1 MDGLMTDKWIPQLVM
16 TEEQIFEDRPMSHYF
31 ENNGY
36 SSMNVMKNLGSTS
49 VYLIM
54 IILILFFH
62 FLILTPLSRYKKYAL
77 LHHLHLIDVQI

>member
-16 TEEQIFEDRPMSHYF
+16 TEEQRFEDRPMSLYF

-62 FLILTPLSRYKKYAL
+62 FLILTPLSRY
-77 LHHLHLIDVQI
+77 